1 MLLVIVT
8 IGLATIGLVL
18 RVTRTCG
25 LQDNLLDTVEVYDV
39 LRDATA
45 SSGMSLLQR
54 TVRTRADRA

>member
-8 IGLATIGLVL
+8 VGLATVGLVL
-18 RVTRTCG
+18 GVTRTCG

-39 LRDATA
+39 LGDTTA

-54 TVRTRADRA
+54 TVRKRADRA

>member
-8 IGLATIGLVL
+8 VGLATVGLVL
-18 RVTRTCG
+18 GVTRTCG

-39 LRDATA
+39 LGDATA

-54 TVRTRADRA
+54 TV